1 MNTLTVLSVAFG
13 SAWASGLNLYAMAAT
28 LGLLGRFA
36 GLPLPGQLGVL
47 TNTWV
52 LGIAIALYCIEF
64 VADKVP
70 IVDSVWDVIHTFL
83 RVPAG
88 AAVAAAAFGDYEPAV
103 QAAAFLIGGGLALSS
118 HGAKAAAR
126 AAINMSPE
134 PVTNITASFIEDFAA
149 IAMPVLAFV
158 APVLVLILLAI
169 ILVLTIWL
177 APKIIRLAGR
187 TYSAAKKVIS
197 R

>member
-1 MNTLTVLSVAFG
+1 MNTLTTLSIAFG

-36 GLPLPGQLGVL
+36 GLPLPGQLSVL
-47 TNTWV
+47 THTWV
-52 LGIAIALYCIEF
+52 LGIAIGLYCIEF

-134 PVTNITASFIEDFAA
+134 PVTNVTASFIEDFAA
-149 IAMPVLAFV
+149 IAMPTLAFF
-158 APVLVLILLAI
+158 APLLVLILLAI

-177 APKIIRLAGR
+177 LPKIVRLAGR
-187 TYSAAKKVIS
+187 TYSAAKKVFS

>member
-1 MNTLTVLSVAFG
+1 MNTLTTLSIAFG

-36 GLPLPGQLGVL
+36 GLPLPGQLSVL

-52 LGIAIALYCIEF
+52 LGIAIALYCVEF

-134 PVTNITASFIEDFAA
+134 PVTNVTASFIEDFAA
-149 IAMPVLAFV
+149 IAMPVLAFF
-158 APVLVLILLAI
+158 APLLVLILLAI
-169 ILVLTIWL
+169 ILVLTIWML
-177 APKIIRLAGR
+177 PKIVRLAGR
-187 TYSAAKKVIS
+187 TFSAAKKVFS